1 LGLIIVIK
9 EETKLGTEYSA
20 LKDDNGKPIK
30 FKTVADAEEKLR
42 SVFEVNPTASFVLL
56 NG

>member
-1 LGLIIVIK
+1 MIIVVK

-20 LKDDNGKPIK
+20 LKDDNGKPCK
-30 FKTVADAEEKLR
+30 FKTIADAEERLR
-42 SVFEVNPTASFVLL
+42 AVFDSSPNAAFVLL